1 MILTG
6 TTLIAFFKTLSKPVE
21 KIKEH
26 ADDVFE
32 ENEKREKEEDEEE
45 GKLAKV
51 TASSLRKLN
60 VSFFQKSTEPKR
72 PCGLFEGKQ
81 GHVYR
86 ISLI

>member
-1 MILTG
+1 MSG
-6 TTLIAFFKTLSKPVE
+6 EGSGVEEKMGFPSKQGGMRLGVGWG
-21 KIKEH
+21 H
-26 ADDVFE
+26 G
-32 ENEKREKEEDEEE
+32 EKEEDEEE

-60 VSFFQKSTEPKR
+60 VSVSQKSTEQMR